1 MRPLSSPPLAPMS
14 LLDLAGLL
22 PQSPILVSGP
32 VRLRAPEVEDFPDWT
47 ALREASRR
55 HLTAWE
61 PDWRVDDMT
70 AKAFRT
76 RIRVWRRE
84 MRQGSAL
91 PLLIVRRSDDAL
103 IGGVTLANI
112 RLGASRSASIGYWI
126 GKPFVRNGYARAAI
140 SAVLEHAFTTLG
152 LNRLEAAC
160 QPENIASRTLL
171 ETVGFIN
178 EGIARDYLF
187 INGDWRDHLLFAITA
202 AEFTHRRAI

>member
-1 MRPLSSPPLAPMS
+1 MS

-32 VRLRAPEVEDFPDWT
+32 VRLRAPEVEDFPAWT
-47 ALREASRR
+47 ALRETSRR

-61 PDWRVDDMT
+61 PDWRDDEMT
-70 AKAFRT
+70 AKAFRA
-76 RIRVWRRE
+76 RLRAWRRE
-84 MRQGSAL
+84 KRQGGAV
-91 PLLIVRRSDDAL
+91 PLLIIRRSDDAL
-103 IGGVTLANI
+103 IGGVTLTNI

-160 QPENIASRTLL
+160 QPENVASRTLL
-171 ETVGFIN
+171 ENVGFVN

-187 INGDWRDHLLFAITA
+187 INGGWRDHLLFAITA
-202 AEFTHRRAI
+202 GEFAQRRAI